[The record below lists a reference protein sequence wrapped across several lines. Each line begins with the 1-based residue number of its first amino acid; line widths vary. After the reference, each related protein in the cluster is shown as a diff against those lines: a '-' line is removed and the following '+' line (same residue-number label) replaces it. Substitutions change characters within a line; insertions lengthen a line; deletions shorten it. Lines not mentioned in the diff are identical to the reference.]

1 MSKNT
6 PERHDVYCDK
16 QYPMIKK
23 IVCNVLEY
31 KKQKTYIM
39 FNGFSTAEY
48 SKTRINKE
56 LQYLGKPNCKFIEL
70 FEVQK

>member
-1 MSKNT
+1 MMS
-6 PERHDVYCDK
+6 
-16 QYPMIKK
+16 
-23 IVCNVLEY
+23 IVTNNIQCLRKLFAMFWNI

-56 LQYLGKPNCKFIEL
+56 LQYLGKSNCKFIEL

>member
-1 MSKNT
+1 MFWN
-6 PERHDVYCDK
+6 
-16 QYPMIKK
+16 I
-23 IVCNVLEY
+23 
-31 KKQKTYIM
+31 KQKTYIM

-56 LQYLGKPNCKFIEL
+56 LQYLGKSNCKFIEL